1 MNTSVIYNG
10 VDITKDVDITS
21 CILTDSNG
29 GKQDYCTI
37 TFANG
42 GKIWNEWQPQL
53 NDVVIA
59 KNGYCNTDVMYIND
73 IQSEGGAYTL
83 VLLSTKTD
91 AKQRKTRIW
100 RKVMLSEVISDVAK
114 GLGLQIEKIGVTDYL
129 YNSLSQ
135 VNETDINFLSRVCSL
150 EGYNVKV
157 YGGKLVV
164 FNEKLLKAEAIS
176 GTIKPTDV
184 TAYTF
189 DNGEALLSK
198 VTVKTFDMSKK
209 QLISYTATDN
219 NIKGGSL
226 TQIIN
231 VDNQAQAERFAKNI
245 LYDANKNAVC
255 GSLIM
260 KYADVFATGSI
271 VQLEDFKG
279 YNGKYYICGSIFDMT
294 NNKTI
299 LKIIKIEG

>member
-59 KNGYCNTDVMYIND
+59 KNGYCNTDIMYVND
-73 IQSEGGAYTL
+73 IQSQGGAYTL
-83 VLLSTKTD
+83 ILLSTKTD
-91 AKQRKTRIW
+91 AKQRKTKIW
-100 RKVMLSEVISDVAK
+100 RKVMLSEVISDVANN
-114 GLGLQIEKIGVTDYL
+114 LGLQVEKIGVTDYL

-135 VNETDINFLSRVCSL
+135 VNETDITFLTRICAL

-164 FNEKLLKAEAIS
+164 FSEFVLKSASSS
-176 GTIKPTDV
+176 GTITPTDV

-189 DNGEALLSK
+189 DNGEELLSK

-226 TQIIN
+226 TKIIN

-245 LYDANKNAVC
+245 LYNANKTAVC
-255 GSLIM
+255 GSLTM